1 MTAPRSPDQRAR
13 FVRAAAS
20 DLDVAPELAER
31 LLRLSE
37 AARHH
42 GRTAATDDR
51 TVRAL
56 LDCLLDDD
64 VCRHAWWVAAGEGED
79 LWRLLVRSALP
90 PRDVGPAVLLAVALA
105 RRGAA
110 DEALEVVDAA
120 VRPGEFRRS
129 AIELLADL
137 AEDAGQPARAW
148 AQVAR
153 LGLADPD
160 ADWSALRCVL
170 GCSRHR
176 RCDRSQLAGVTHA
189 RWLRH
194 RIGRWSRRAWSARA
208 AGEGDSPSA
217 PRERW
222 TDVVA
227 GYLAARAAV
236 LPPGERQLLDRW
248 RQIDRTTVV
257 VVASTRWELALLD
270 EHGHRRH
277 AGWES
282 AAPTSVTAGDPLRC
296 WLLPTM
302 LPTEHLVVRSTA
314 PPAW

>member
-20 DLDVAPELAER
+20 DLDVAPELAEH
-31 LLRLSE
+31 LLFLSE
-37 AARHH
+37 SARDHA
-42 GRTAATDDR
+42 RTGALSDR

-79 LWRLLVRSALP
+79 LWRLLVRTALP

-110 DEALEVVDAA
+110 AEALEVIDAA

-129 AIELLADL
+129 AIELFADL
-137 AEDAGQPARAW
+137 AEDAGQPGRAW
-148 AQVAR
+148 TQVAR

-160 ADWSALRCVL
+160 AEWSALRCVL
-170 GCSRHR
+170 GCSRRR
-176 RCDRSQLAGVTHA
+176 RCDRARLAGVTHA

-194 RIGRWSRRAWSARA
+194 RIDRWSRRPWSAGVPDGSGPHPA
-208 AGEGDSPSA
+208 IEG
-217 PRERW
+217 W
-222 TDVVA
+222 TDLVA
-227 GYLAARAAV
+227 HYLAARAAV
-236 LPPGERQLLDRW
+236 LPPGEQQLLARW
-248 RQIDRTTVV
+248 QRIELTTVTV
-257 VVASTRWELALLD
+257 LASTRWEVAVLD
-270 EHGHRRH
+270 PSGRRRH

-282 AAPTSVTAGDPLRC
+282 VAPASISAGDALRC
-296 WLLPTM
+296 RLLPTM
-302 LPTEHLVVRSTA
+302 LRAEDLVVRSTV
-314 PPAW
+314 PPTW